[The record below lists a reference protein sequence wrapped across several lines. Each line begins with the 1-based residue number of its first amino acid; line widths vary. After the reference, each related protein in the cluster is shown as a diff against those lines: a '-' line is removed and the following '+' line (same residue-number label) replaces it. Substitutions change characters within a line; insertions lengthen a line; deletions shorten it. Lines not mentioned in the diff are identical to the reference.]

1 MAPMPNNKNA
11 NINKLFGKIDNI
23 NSKEQYNR
31 LHVPINI
38 KDENGDSILHH
49 ILIHALDEEQALM
62 KIKSIDKIETLI
74 NTTNKKG
81 QTPMHLICKYQY
93 YDTFNYIV
101 DKCEHKLEP
110 DGPEDFK
117 LIEGNIDIE
126 GGAKDEEIKINYI
139 AFDNKRKTPFNYLL
153 HGVLY
158 NKSNNKT
165 NVLKEFTKDLIKNKN
180 IKSFKLLKEKYI
192 QMSFDNNDINI
203 RFINDDFI
211 KKYIEKIGKKM
222 HLLMNTY
229 VDNRQLKQFIDYDR
243 NSYTFKN
250 NTYKN
255 IENIINHLFYVNISN
270 IYDLRYFIYTKKL
283 RQLIPKNNSQNAMKL
298 ISLLLYMPKDCLQFL
313 YSDIKCLLTLHEDD
327 INKLLSINP
336 LNFTDSTLLY
346 SNQLEYIQTVLS
358 YNYLCQYLNN
368 DPIKYKDIIG
378 TFDKNTKNKLLRIT
392 NILNNDTVNEYKKL
406 FKNNVDFI
414 QCLNYINTIN
424 IPEKYLILLRLDT
437 NVLNNIKTNIASYDT
452 IKSYITD
459 ISEQYTYS
467 LLTILKDLHND
478 LLNRDDILT
487 KLIELQ
493 NCIKK
498 LIFQNI
504 PLLYLDNYEQLYYLY
519 ELLHLYITKQHIDNF
534 TYDTGTDSIKNIDN
548 LYGYLSFGPV
558 RLKNIENINLNND
571 GYSHNNI
578 ISLYKKD
585 GNIKDIHKYI
595 INNFSYNDNEL
606 YNNLIFFTYNK
617 KNNASRI
624 LSTILIQDDDSKY
637 YQMCIDNKFNVYLK
651 PYDDIY
657 NIEKDKAKAVVAAA
671 TKIVAEATKVA
682 EAVVKTVEAVK
693 KAIEEAKEAKET
705 NYHGLNNIKIDGENL
720 LYTGCYPNILI
731 NSCISTHNYVN
742 LNSDKI
748 TFAKEINDLYFD
760 TTIDQYIYLGYYRIH
775 ITNNNIHM
783 YIDDLDQNNK
793 NYIDIYNN
801 TLVTFDK
808 KNNPIIYKLENN
820 VYDNYNVNIE
830 KDVITITRSCESNK
844 NDTKKISAFMDYIN
858 NFMYINQSEITVDN
872 ITGIDDLSN
881 DLTKKEKEKEKL
893 TTVDYTKDINNIFNK
908 ITKYKGTDG
917 NLNNFISNV
926 NNSNL
931 IFMLVN
937 YLLRYYQGDIYTYN
951 LKVTIKNDLANKQII
966 FNTYYEK
973 YNVNF
978 TFNYNTN
985 KLLMDISKSYNTTKN
1000 DGINTIYFAT
1010 KQSDSNNFYKYKITY
1025 DTTNKCYKI
1034 YYKIFEDTDV
1044 MLGDVSY
1051 EATDINITN
1060 NTDTIIL
1067 SKSDNNVII
1076 KQVEKIKRTDK
1087 IIITIDTKN
1096 YNLKFDSLSKYKGL
1110 LQNCT
1115 DCLLVYDG
1123 ENLHIKKFEDYTQ
1136 INEDVKKIYLYAYL
1150 LTLNKLGIHN
1160 NYINQEYFNSISTI
1174 FDDIND
1180 VVTNNLM
1187 KTYEDIKLKL
1197 LQKFQSEK

>member
-23 NSKEQYNR
+23 TSKEQYDR

-101 DKCEHKLEP
+101 DKCENKKGTVGTEKFELV
-110 DGPEDFK
+110 DGD
-117 LIEGNIDIE
+117 IDIE

-165 NVLKEFTKDLIKNKN
+165 NVLKEFTKDLIKKTN
-180 IKSFKLLKEKYI
+180 IKSFELLKEKYI

-222 HLLMNTY
+222 YLLMNTY
-229 VDNRQLKQFIDYDR
+229 VDNRQLKQFIDYDG

-250 NTYKN
+250 NTYGN
-255 IENIINHLFYVNISN
+255 IEGIINHLFYVNISN

-358 YNYLCQYLNN
+358 YNYLRQYLNN

-392 NILNNDTVNEYKKL
+392 NILNNDTVNEYKNL

-424 IPEKYLILLRLDT
+424 IPEKYLILLRLNT

-452 IKSYITD
+452 IKSYFTG

-548 LYGYLSFGPV
+548 LYGYLSFGPIV
-558 RLKNIENINLNND
+558 LKNIENINLNND
-571 GYSHNNI
+571 SYLRDNI

-585 GNIKDIHKYI
+585 KDAEDIKDINEYI

-606 YNNLIFFTYNK
+606 YDNLIFFTYNK

-624 LSTILIQDDDSKY
+624 LSTILIQDKDNKY
-637 YQMCIDNKFNVYLK
+637 YKICIDDKFNVYLK
-651 PYDDIY
+651 PYVDIY
-657 NIEKDKAKAVVAAA
+657 NIEKDKAIKAVVAA
-671 TKIVAEATKVA
+671 TKVVAAAATKVA
-682 EAVVKTVEAVK
+682 EEATKAATKATDAATKATTKADAITKVADITTAVTTAVTAIVEAKNVVVKEAIKETATKKVKEAATKAVKEARTAEAALKTAEAAVKVVKTK
-693 KAIEEAKEAKET
+693 
-705 NYHGLNNIKIDGENL
+705 
-720 LYTGCYPNILI
+720 
-731 NSCISTHNYVN
+731 
-742 LNSDKI
+742 
-748 TFAKEINDLYFD
+748 
-760 TTIDQYIYLGYYRIH
+760 
-775 ITNNNIHM
+775 
-783 YIDDLDQNNK
+783 
-793 NYIDIYNN
+793 
-801 TLVTFDK
+801 
-808 KNNPIIYKLENN
+808 
-820 VYDNYNVNIE
+820 
-830 KDVITITRSCESNK
+830 
-844 NDTKKISAFMDYIN
+844 
-858 NFMYINQSEITVDN
+858 
-872 ITGIDDLSN
+872 
-881 DLTKKEKEKEKL
+881 
-893 TTVDYTKDINNIFNK
+893 
-908 ITKYKGTDG
+908 
-917 NLNNFISNV
+917 
-926 NNSNL
+926 
-931 IFMLVN
+931 
-937 YLLRYYQGDIYTYN
+937 
-951 LKVTIKNDLANKQII
+951 
-966 FNTYYEK
+966 
-973 YNVNF
+973 
-978 TFNYNTN
+978 
-985 KLLMDISKSYNTTKN
+985 
-1000 DGINTIYFAT
+1000 
-1010 KQSDSNNFYKYKITY
+1010 
-1025 DTTNKCYKI
+1025 
-1034 YYKIFEDTDV
+1034 
-1044 MLGDVSY
+1044 
-1051 EATDINITN
+1051 
-1060 NTDTIIL
+1060 
-1067 SKSDNNVII
+1067 
-1076 KQVEKIKRTDK
+1076 
-1087 IIITIDTKN
+1087 
-1096 YNLKFDSLSKYKGL
+1096 
-1110 LQNCT
+1110 
-1115 DCLLVYDG
+1115 
-1123 ENLHIKKFEDYTQ
+1123 
-1136 INEDVKKIYLYAYL
+1136 
-1150 LTLNKLGIHN
+1150 
-1160 NYINQEYFNSISTI
+1160 
-1174 FDDIND
+1174 
-1180 VVTNNLM
+1180 
-1187 KTYEDIKLKL
+1187 
-1197 LQKFQSEK
+1197 

>member
-23 NSKEQYNR
+23 TSKEQYDR

-101 DKCEHKLEP
+101 DKCENKKGTVGTKEFELENG
-110 DGPEDFK
+110 D
-117 LIEGNIDIE
+117 IDIE

-158 NKSNNKT
+158 NKSNDKT
-165 NVLKEFTKDLIKNKN
+165 NVLKEFTKDLIKKTNV
-180 IKSFKLLKEKYI
+180 KSFDLLKKRYI

-229 VDNRQLKQFIDYDR
+229 VDNRQLKQFISKSG
-243 NSYTFKN
+243 NLYTFEN
-250 NTYKN
+250 NTYQN

-336 LNFTDSTLLY
+336 LNFTNSTLLY
-346 SNQLEYIQTVLS
+346 SDQLEYIQTVLS
-358 YNYLCQYLNN
+358 YNYLRQYLNN
-368 DPIKYKDIIG
+368 DPTKYKDIIG

-392 NILNNDTVNEYKKL
+392 NILNNDTVNKYKDI
-406 FKNNVDFI
+406 FKNNVDFV

-424 IPEKYLILLRLDT
+424 IPEKYLILLRIDT
-437 NVLNNIKTNIASYDT
+437 DVLSDIKTNIGN
-452 IKSYITD
+452 IKEI
-459 ISEQYTYS
+459 EQKIVKKEKDKKYEKIVNYFNGLSGKPYANS

-493 NCIKK
+493 NCIKR

-534 TYDTGTDSIKNIDN
+534 IYNCKIDDSIRNN
-548 LYGYLSFGPV
+548 YLYRYLSFGPV
-558 RLKNIENINLNND
+558 ILKNIENIKLKELYSDTLININD
-571 GYSHNNI
+571 NI
-578 ISLYKKD
+578 TSKYTDYGDITNALYDDNEAYKNKSFYINDTTTADVKIKSIDIIPINVNGD
-585 GNIKDIHKYI
+585 GNKY
-595 INNFSYNDNEL
+595 NMCFND
-606 YNNLIFFTYNK
+606 
-617 KNNASRI
+617 
-624 LSTILIQDDDSKY
+624 
-637 YQMCIDNKFNVYLK
+637 KFNVYLK
-651 PYDDIY
+651 LCNYS
-657 NIEKDKAKAVVAAA
+657 NIEN
-671 TKIVAEATKVA
+671 IRSSN
-682 EAVVKTVEAVK
+682 
-693 KAIEEAKEAKET
+693 ET
-705 NYHGLNNIKIDGENL
+705 SYYLNNIKIDGENL

-731 NSCISTHNYVN
+731 NSCISICDYVN

-748 TFAKEINDLYFD
+748 TLTKDINNLYFD

-775 ITNNNIHM
+775 ITNNNIHV

-808 KNNPIIYKLENN
+808 KNNPIIYELENGLSVN
-820 VYDNYNVNIE
+820 EYSMNDEKTISRKCKLTDDDNKKILNLIKNTNDLILDKRGTDFDTKIDNLSNKLNNLKSEDDVLND
-830 KDVITITRSCESNK
+830 KDVK
-844 NDTKKISAFMDYIN
+844 NIINDYNTCIFDHLLKYIN
-858 NFMYINQSEITVDN
+858 N
-872 ITGIDDLSN
+872 
-881 DLTKKEKEKEKL
+881 
-893 TTVDYTKDINNIFNK
+893 
-908 ITKYKGTDG
+908 
-917 NLNNFISNV
+917 V
-926 NNSNL
+926 NN
-931 IFMLVN
+931 
-937 YLLRYYQGDIYTYN
+937 DTYEDVLN
-951 LKVTIKNDLANKQII
+951 VSIKKDDTNKQII
-966 FNTYYEK
+966 FTIFYK
-973 YNVNF
+973 IYNIVF
-978 TFNYNTN
+978 TFKYETN
-985 KLLMDISKSYNTTKN
+985 QLCMNIEKTDKYKAKNMNINFYFTTKQSN
-1000 DGINTIYFAT
+1000 SINSYTYNIKLDKSSLKINTI
-1010 KQSDSNNFYKYKITY
+1010 KYRILN
-1025 DTTNKCYKI
+1025 DMDDI
-1034 YYKIFEDTDV
+1034 
-1044 MLGDVSY
+1044 LSDVSY
-1051 EATDINITN
+1051 NPTETEIKN
-1060 NTDTIIL
+1060 NTNTIKLFKNVYDNTII
-1067 SKSDNNVII
+1067 KKEEEGTDVII
-1076 KQVEKIKRTDK
+1076 
-1087 IIITIDTKN
+1087 IDTKN
-1096 YNLKFDSLSKYKGL
+1096 YNLKFNSLFEYTGS

-1123 ENLHIKKFEDYTQ
+1123 KNLHVKKFEDYTQ

-1160 NYINQEYFNSISTI
+1160 NYINHEYFNSISTI

>member
-23 NSKEQYNR
+23 TSKEQYDR

-101 DKCEHKLEP
+101 DKCENKKGTVGTEK
-110 DGPEDFK
+110 FK

-358 YNYLCQYLNN
+358 YNYLRQYLNN

-392 NILNNDTVNEYKKL
+392 NILNDDTVDEYKNL

-617 KNNASRI
+617 KNTSRI

-682 EAVVKTVEAVK
+682 EAVVKAVK
-693 KAIEEAKEAKET
+693 AEEAAEAAVKAEET
-705 NYHGLNNIKIDGENL
+705 KYYLNNIKIDGENL

-808 KNNPIIYKLENN
+808 KNNPIIYELENIE
-820 VYDNYNVNIE
+820 YDNYNVNIE
-830 KDVITITRSCESNK
+830 EDVITITRSYKSNK
-844 NDTKKISAFMDYIN
+844 DDTKKISAYINYIN
-858 NFMYINQSEITVDN
+858 NFILDINQSEITVDN
-872 ITGIDDLSN
+872 ITGINDLSN
-881 DLTKKEKEKEKL
+881 DLTN
-893 TTVDYTKDINNIFNK
+893 DYTNDYTNIFKK
-908 ITKYKGTDG
+908 ITNYKGTDG
-917 NLNNFISNV
+917 NLINFIN
-926 NNSNL
+926 NIKNSNL

-937 YLLRYYQGDIYTYN
+937 YLLRYCQGDIYTYN
-951 LKVTIKNDLANKQII
+951 LKVTIENDLANKQII
-966 FNTYYEK
+966 FNTYYED

-985 KLLMDISKSYNTTKN
+985 KLLMDISKN
-1000 DGINTIYFAT
+1000 DTNNIIYFAT

-1034 YYKIFEDTDV
+1034 CYKIFEDTDV

-1060 NTDTIIL
+1060 NTDKIIL
-1067 SKSDNNVII
+1067 SKSSDNVII
-1076 KQVEKIKRTDK
+1076 KQIEKTKLEKT
-1087 IIITIDTKN
+1087 IITINTKN
-1096 YNLKFDSLSKYKGL
+1096 YNLKFDSLSEYKGL

>member
-23 NSKEQYNR
+23 NSKEQYDR

-101 DKCEHKLEP
+101 DKCENKKGTV
-110 DGPEDFK
+110 GPEDFK
-117 LIEGNIDIE
+117 LVVGNIDIE

-153 HGVLY
+153 HGVLH
-158 NKSNNKT
+158 NKSNDKT
-165 NVLKEFTKDLIKNKN
+165 NVLNEFTTKDLIKKTN
-180 IKSFKLLKEKYI
+180 IKSFNLLKKRYI

-222 HLLMNTY
+222 YLLMNTY
-229 VDNRQLKQFIDYDR
+229 VDNRQLKQFIVKDG

-250 NTYKN
+250 NTYQN
-255 IENIINHLFYVNISN
+255 IEDIINHLFYVNISN

-336 LNFTDSTLLY
+336 LNFTESTLLY
-346 SNQLEYIQTVLS
+346 SNQLEYIQTVLN
-358 YNYLCQYLNN
+358 YNYLRQYLNN
-368 DPIKYKDIIG
+368 DPKKYKDIIG

-392 NILNNDTVNEYKKL
+392 NILNDDIVKKYKE
-406 FKNNVDFI
+406 FFNNNVDFI

-437 NVLNNIKTNIASYDT
+437 DVLNDIKTNIGNIKEIEKEIVDKDT
-452 IKSYITD
+452 VKKEEYKKIVNYFTD
-459 ISEQYTYS
+459 ISEQYANS

-493 NCIKK
+493 NCIKR
-498 LIFQNI
+498 LIFQNK
-504 PLLYLDNYEQLYYLY
+504 PLFNLDNYEQLYYLY

-534 TYDTGTDSIKNIDN
+534 IYNRQIDISIRNN
-548 LYGYLSFGPV
+548 YLYCYLSFGPV
-558 RLKNIENINLNND
+558 ILKNIENIELKELYSNKLIKIND
-571 GYSHNNI
+571 NI
-578 ISLYKKD
+578 TS
-585 GNIKDIHKYI
+585 KYI
-595 INNFSYNDNEL
+595 NYTDDTL
-606 YNNLIFFTYNK
+606 YNNNEAYKDKSFYINDTTTADAKIKSIDIIPIIVNGNKYN
-617 KNNASRI
+617 
-624 LSTILIQDDDSKY
+624 
-637 YQMCIDNKFNVYLK
+637 MCFNDKFNVYLK
-651 PYDDIY
+651 SYEYD
-657 NIEKDKAKAVVAAA
+657 NIEN
-671 TKIVAEATKVA
+671 IRSSN
-682 EAVVKTVEAVK
+682 KTS
-693 KAIEEAKEAKET
+693 
-705 NYHGLNNIKIDGENL
+705 YYLNNIKIDGENL

-731 NSCISTHNYVN
+731 NSCISTCDYVN

-748 TFAKEINDLYFD
+748 TLTKDIKNLYFD
-760 TTIDQYIYLGYYRIH
+760 TTIDQYIYLGHYRIH
-775 ITNNNIHM
+775 ITNNNIHV

-808 KNNPIIYKLENN
+808 KNNPIIHELEDGVNT
-820 VYDNYNVNIE
+820 DNYNVV
-830 KDVITITRSCESNK
+830 KTTDDVKIIRTCESNK
-844 NDTKKISAFMDYIN
+844 DDTKKISAFIEYIN
-858 NFMYINQSEITVDN
+858 NFILDINQSEITVDN
-872 ITGIDDLSN
+872 ITGINNLSN
-881 DLTKKEKEKEKL
+881 GLTN
-893 TTVDYTKDINNIFNK
+893 DYNNDKTQIITNINNDMSL
-908 ITKYKGTDG
+908 KGTDN
-917 NLNNFISNV
+917 NLNKFISNIK
-926 NNSNL
+926 NSNL

-937 YLLRYYQGDIYTYN
+937 YLLRYCQGNYN
-951 LKVTIKNDLANKQII
+951 LGLTVYIKNDLANNQII
-966 FNTYYEK
+966 FNTYYED
-973 YNVNF
+973 YNVKF

-985 KLLMDISKSYNTTKN
+985 KLLMDISKSYDTTN
-1000 DGINTIYFAT
+1000 NNGINTIYFAT
-1010 KQSDSNNFYKYKITY
+1010 KQSDSNNFYKYKIKY
-1025 DTTNKCYKI
+1025 SNPNYGI
-1034 YYKIFEDTDV
+1034 HYQIFEDTDV
-1044 MLGDVSY
+1044 ILGDVLY
-1051 EATDINITN
+1051 NTTEINITN
-1060 NTDTIIL
+1060 NNDTINL
-1067 SKSDNNVII
+1067 SKSGDNVII
-1076 KQVEKIKRTDK
+1076 KQTKKDGKNSEVK
-1087 IIITIDTKN
+1087 IITIDFTN

-1115 DCLLVYDG
+1115 DCLLVYDSK
-1123 ENLHIKKFEDYTQ
+1123 NLHIKKFEDYTQ

-1160 NYINQEYFNSISTI
+1160 NYINHEYFNSISTI

-1197 LQKFQSEK
+1197 LQKFQSEKIDKIII